1 MWKTDWDCYSPRVRF
16 IGRRRLFIMSVCLC
30 VVVAG
35 ASPESFGAF
44 SSPNLL
50 QRATAATESVCGRL
64 LTGGNRVTLLI
75 NGPATYKA
83 MFEAVRNAKDHVNLE
98 IFSVEDNERGR
109 RLADL
114 LIRKQSE
121 GVQVNLMYDSAG
133 SFFAPASF
141 FDRMRKAGISVLEFD
156 PVNPLKARGAWRP
169 AHRDHRKVLI
179 ADGKVVITGGINLA
193 QDYSMG
199 LFPGEEEHKRAQMPW
214 RDTDV
219 RIEGPAVAEFQKN
232 FIDTWKRQKGP
243 ELPRRDYFPPLKK
256 EGEEEVCVL
265 ANYPGKMNEVIYAM
279 YLSAIDAATES
290 IHLTNAFFIPD
301 KKLQDALS
309 GAAARGVDVKIIL
322 PAFGDN
328 PFVFRAGRYYYS
340 KLLKS
345 GVKIYEYRNGVLH
358 AKTAVIDGVW
368 STVGSANIDYWGFR
382 YDDEENAAI
391 IGRRFAVEMGKMF
404 AVDLRESNEIRQAVW
419 EKRPLSVKI
428 REWLAHLFA
437 RWL

>member
-1 MWKTDWDCYSPRVRF
+1 MQGKKRNCASPRVRF
-16 IGRRRLFIMSVCLC
+16 IRNRRLFIASVCLF
-30 VVVAG
+30 VFLG
-35 ASPESFGAF
+35 ACPGSFGAL
-44 SSPNLL
+44 SSPAVL
-50 QRATAATESVCGRL
+50 QRMSAATETICGRL
-64 LTGGNRVTLLI
+64 LTGGNKVTLLV

-83 MFEAVRNAKDHVNLE
+83 MFDAVNNAKDHINIE
-98 IFSVEDNERGR
+98 IFSIDDNERGR

-141 FDRMRKAGISVLEFD
+141 FDRMRRAGIRVLEFD
-156 PVNPLKARGAWRP
+156 PVNPLKTRVAWRP

-199 LFPGEEEHKRAQMPW
+199 FFPGKEEQKRAQMPW

-219 RIEGPAVAEFQKN
+219 GIEGPAVAEFQKN

-243 ELPRRDYFPPLKK
+243 ELPERDYFPPLKK
-256 EGEEEVCVL
+256 QGKEEVCVL
-265 ANYPGKMNEVIYAM
+265 ANHPGKTNKIIYKM
-279 YLSAIDAATES
+279 YLSAINAAQES
-290 IHLTNAFFIPD
+290 IHLTHAFFIPD
-301 KKLQDALS
+301 KKLRDALS

-322 PAFGDN
+322 PAFSDD
-328 PFVFRAGRYYYS
+328 PFTFRAGRYYYAQM
-340 KLLKS
+340 LKS
-345 GVKIYEYRNGVLH
+345 GVKIYEYRDGVLH

-382 YDDEENAAI
+382 YDDEENAVI
-391 IGRRFAVEMGKMF
+391 MGSRFAGEMEKMF
-404 AVDLRESNEIRQAVW
+404 ADDLHESHEIRKTVW
-419 EKRPLSVKI
+419 EKRPLSIKLK
-428 REWLAHLFA
+428 EWLAHLFA
-437 RWL
+437 RCL